1 MYKNGRPARVVMTD
15 AGLNDYINDI
25 LFVSYGYRTAN
36 HPSGSV
42 LTYVDTHINP
52 IDANSA
58 VRPHVGTDPVSVRLP
73 SDKDGIKTK
82 PQSRPE
88 ILLFGRSTELAWES
102 DRHGVCPYMRASRP
116 SGSVYPTL
124 ARQGGDN
131 LS

>member
-25 LFVSYGYRTAN
+25 FFVSYGYRTAN

-42 LTYVDTHINP
+42 PTYVDPHINP

-58 VRPHVGTDPVSVRLP
+58 SRPHVGTDPVSVRPP
-73 SDKDGIKTK
+73 SDKDGINTK

-88 ILLFGRSTELAWES
+88 NIVMRSADRIGMGIGQTRGLSLHAGVPPEWE
-102 DRHGVCPYMRASRP
+102 C
-116 SGSVYPTL
+116 PTL
-124 ARQGGDN
+124 ARQGQDN